1 DLVVTPASG
10 GTIKWYNAST
20 GGTPYT
26 DPANTLLVNGTT
38 YYASQTVNGVES
50 TARLAVTAT
59 ANPLPTP
66 SFTAQPGATA
76 NINTDVTYTTQSGKS
91 SYVWTFPGTVS
102 IDYTITSGGTSSD
115 NSVTLKYIT
124 PGSKTVTINYTAN
137 SCTAASAASSAPTIV
152 SMIPPGNA
160 MAFDGSNDFVDVGNG
175 TSVKLTQGT
184 LEAWI
189 KTSGSGT
196 NSNIITKQWA
206 YGLFLYNNVLAIYEW
221 GGAGFISTGINL
233 ADNRWHHVAFSF
245 NSGVSN
251 GSFVYVDGELKL
263 TTKYT
268 VSNQNVSLGIG
279 ALTSGGELFT
289 GTIDEVRIWNTLRSQ
304 AEIQSTLY
312 TEMAG
317 TESGLL
323 LNYNFNQGVAGG
335 NNTGITTL
343 FDKTSNANNGTLRN
357 FSNTGSTSNFVESY
371 AMTVP
376 VPAAAT
382 SLTSTGF
389 TANWAAPVTGTVSSY
404 KLDVSTSSTFGS
416 FVTGYN
422 TLDCGTSLSQT
433 VSGLTAGTT
442 YYYRV
447 RADKTSLTG
456 SGGYYRTPV
465 TVTTTNG
472 DAIYNALSTS
482 QASYTSASTY
492 ALVKITSTEYDA
504 VKSALS
510 ATTVGYTGV
519 FSDWATNS
527 AADNTTFSYN
537 GNTNDQT
544 TSTFGALKYPVAF
557 SFHPAVN
564 PAAAYTCQLKYN
576 NGGTVVNITS
586 LYSGATT
593 ATIDRQYFVIK
604 TPAQLPNATPYI
616 SLYSS
621 KGIATVYGTGSHY
634 WGWVSGNVT
643 GSQTFESAVG
653 AETQLPS
660 IQVLQTTTKQWP

>member
-1 DLVVTPASG
+1 MKRHLLILLILLVAGTAMAQSHVSDLVVTPASG

-20 GGTPYT
+20 GGTQYT

-50 TARLAVTAT
+50 TSRLAVTAT
-59 ANPLPTP
+59 VNSRPTP
-66 SFTAQPGATA
+66 TFTVQPGATA
-76 NINTDVTYTTQSGKS
+76 NTGADVTYTTQNGMSG
-91 SYVWTFPGTVS
+91 YVWTFPGTLTT
-102 IDYTITSGGTSSD
+102 DYTITSGGTSTD
-115 NSVTLKYIT
+115 HTVTLKYVT
-124 PGSKTVTINYTAN
+124 NGSKTVTINYTAN
-137 SCTAASAASSAPTIV
+137 GCNAASATSSTPTTV

-175 TSVKLTQGT
+175 ASVKLTQGT

-233 ADNRWHHVAFSF
+233 ADSRWHHVAFSF
-245 NSGVSN
+245 NSGVTN

-268 VSNQNVSLGIG
+268 VDNQNVSLGIG

-289 GTIDEVRIWNTLRSQ
+289 GTIDEVRVWNTLRSQ

-371 AMTVP
+371 AMAVP

-422 TLDCGTSLSQT
+422 GLDCGTSLSQA

-465 TVTTTNG
+465 TVTTIANFSVSSIDFANTSGGTAGMLDGNDQVIITFSKEVNPSTVISGLTKGGTLVYANG
-472 DAIYNALSTS
+472 DLNLYLLDTWAVSGNLIGNWSVGSFTPHGTVGGSGGGTPHFNSISLDAGGTVLRLNLINASGNTFNN
-482 QASYTSASTY
+482 ASSSNY
-492 ALVKITSTEYDA
+492 
-504 VKSALS
+504 
-510 ATTVGYTGV
+510 VGYTPD
-519 FSDWATNS
+519 SNIK
-527 AADNTTFSYN
+527 AADGSSITVTEIREPD
-537 GNTNDQT
+537 G
-544 TSTFGALKYPVAF
+544 STVF
-557 SFHPAVN
+557 
-564 PAAAYTCQLKYN
+564 
-576 NGGTVVNITS
+576 
-586 LYSGATT
+586 
-593 ATIDRQYFVIK
+593 
-604 TPAQLPNATPYI
+604 
-616 SLYSS
+616 
-621 KGIATVYGTGSHY
+621 
-634 WGWVSGNVT
+634 
-643 GSQTFESAVG
+643 
-653 AETQLPS
+653 
-660 IQVLQTTTKQWP
+660 